1 MRIPA
6 QVTAPLGTLIAT
18 VPCTCRRIAAIIA
31 GAALAL
37 CASGL
42 RADADSDPLRLLV
55 LGDSLTS
62 GYGLPSRASL
72 PARLQVSLEAL
83 GFDVSV
89 INAGVSGDTS
99 AGGLARLEWA
109 LSDNPHAVIVAL
121 GANDAL
127 RALDPALTRENLDR
141 LVGALGERDLP
152 VLVAGMLAP
161 RNLGADYAERFDA
174 IYPQL
179 AARHDALLYP
189 FLLDGVAGVAALN
202 QEDGLHPNAAG
213 VEEIVNRILPSVGLP
228 ASQSPPSGTRGDG
241 VGCPRSRP
249 EGVQRSDSDAR
260 RLRRCAGAGHRFRDS
275 SAPEFWQ
282 LTDLSLIQDEL
293 RPIFPGGLASG
304 SGLEARVHTRGRRA
318 CCAAGSPGSG
328 RAPARRGKQLG

>member
-18 VPCTCRRIAAIIA
+18 VSCTCLRIAAIIA

-37 CASGL
+37 SASGL
-42 RADADSDPLRLLV
+42 RADADSGPLRLLV

-213 VEEIVNRILPSVGLP
+213 VEEVVNRILPI
-228 ASQSPPSGTRGDG
+228 
-241 VGCPRSRP
+241 VGCL
-249 EGVQRSDSDAR
+249 
-260 RLRRCAGAGHRFRDS
+260 LRRVHHPALEETEWEPQVSPKEC
-275 SAPEFWQ
+275 SAAIPMSE
-282 LTDLSLIQDEL
+282 D
-293 RPIFPGGLASG
+293 
-304 SGLEARVHTRGRRA
+304 
-318 CCAAGSPGSG
+318 
-328 RAPARRGKQLG
+328 

>member
-1 MRIPA
+1 MRIPDP
-6 QVTAPLGTLIAT
+6 VTTPLGTLIAVLSRT
-18 VPCTCRRIAAIIA
+18 SRGIAAIIA

-42 RADADSDPLRLLV
+42 RADAHSDPLRLLV

-62 GYGLPSRASL
+62 GYGLPSRDAL
-72 PARLQVSLEAL
+72 PARLEVSLRAL
-83 GFDVSV
+83 GLDITV

-99 AGGLARLEWA
+99 AGGLARLDWT

-141 LVGALGERDLP
+141 IVGALLERGLP

-161 RNLGADYAERFDA
+161 RNLGAGYAERFDA
-174 IYPQL
+174 IYPEL

-189 FLLDGVAGVAALN
+189 FLLEGVAGVAALN

-213 VEEIVNRILPSVGLP
+213 VEKIVNRILPI
-228 ASQSPPSGTRGDG
+228 
-241 VGCPRSRP
+241 VGCM
-249 EGVQRSDSDAR
+249 
-260 RLRRCAGAGHRFRDS
+260 LRRVRHPALEETEWDPGVSPEDCAATS
-275 SAPEFWQ
+275 PK
-282 LTDLSLIQDEL
+282 
-293 RPIFPGGLASG
+293 PGG
-304 SGLEARVHTRGRRA
+304 
-318 CCAAGSPGSG
+318 
-328 RAPARRGKQLG
+328 